1 MGVVVERAGSHQRA
15 QAQALEAHIAM
26 LSTALDQEDV
36 QFQQKSQALQFEEVT
51 LGRNLEGGLH
61 AHAQHQRDMP
71 KLLERE
77 RAETQRCEE
86 ILSDLAREARCRH
99 ERRQQLR
106 ERWTQNAQEIDRLR
120 RELWRIEGLRDGAR
134 KGRRAA
140 EDGLASVEAE
150 VSRLDALVE
159 WVTEQNLQLART
171 HVPLQN
177 ACSHLVGQG
186 VRQAVEDYIDGRAYP
201 ISQPPSPKEY
211 ARPWNAEHT
220 SAENAMVKKK

>member
-106 ERWTQNAQEIDRLR
+106 ERWTQNAQETDRLR

-159 WVTEQNLQLART
+159 WVTEQNQLART
-171 HVPLQN
+171 QVPK
-177 ACSHLVGQG
+177 AF
-186 VRQAVEDYIDGRAYP
+186 P
-201 ISQPPSPKEY
+201 
-211 ARPWNAEHT
+211 
-220 SAENAMVKKK
+220 MVKDYLDRRA